1 MKTLFFVLILT
12 FCLGYGGLGQ
22 VNISAGGSI
31 TENFTFGESATA
43 TLTSSWRADKNTTV
57 RTVGSYAAAGSATE
71 QRAGNNMSATATN
84 GIYNFGA
91 GDATTAIDRAVG
103 GLSSGAASKSVNI
116 YLHLYNTGAIPIP
129 NFTISYAVEK
139 YREGTNAAGYSIQLY
154 HSADGNTWSS
164 AGSDFLTSFPGA
176 DPTNSGYPSAP
187 GDTGYVTA
195 KTLPVAL
202 AAGSSLYLAWNYSV
216 TSGSTTTSA
225 QAMGIDDVS
234 IMANGGTASGT
245 YTWNQTGTA
254 DWTTSTNWTP
264 SRTTPQVNDI
274 LQFTN
279 GAACS
284 ITHVPAQTIGQ
295 LIISNN
301 TTVNLQSDAAV
312 ALTIGGE
319 AGADLV
325 VPAGCSLNLNGTHA
339 LSIVVGTGAN
349 GTISGHLAFSP
360 TAETAHRLTA
370 ADPGALTFNY
380 GATFTAGNLSSGSPF
395 GTVSVG
401 SVIFTNG
408 ATFIHQAGNDP
419 FGASQ
424 PNSVVVFQTGSLYK
438 AIAAVPLS
446 FSGRSYAN
454 VELASPTTTFSPDGA
469 FPVSMDNL
477 TVTSGI
483 LNFNMTGTPGH
494 SVKGNI
500 YVAAGAILNFAPA
513 QAGTVIF
520 NGTCPQAFS
529 GSGTIAGTTNSTIEI
544 ANSDGITLH
553 TNLTTDG
560 HLKLTN
566 GFLTLGSNDLLLGTS
581 STILGTPS
589 SSAMIVATGTGQ
601 VKKQFLAPGYFTYPI
616 GDHTA
621 TAEYSP
627 VTLTFSSGNFAA
639 GNYAGV
645 NLVNAKYPAD
655 PNTMNYLNRYWAL
668 TANSISSFSCDA
680 LFQYVPADVTG
691 TEGQIY
697 CVRVDTVPFI
707 TYNVSDTVLHQ
718 LTANGLTSFGIIT
731 GTNAAL
737 LVYEVSGSG
746 SYCQGSAGLP
756 VTLSGSQLNVNY
768 QLKKNGINLG
778 SPVPGTGSP
787 ITWTNQLAGTY
798 TVEGISG
805 SGNNMM
811 NGQAIIEET
820 TPGAVGVSIA
830 ASANPVCPNT
840 PVTFAATPVNGGSS
854 PSYQWKVN
862 GVNVGANT
870 RTYAYTLTNNDAVTC
885 VMTSSLGCTQG
896 NPAASNTVTMI
907 VNETMPVSVSVAASA
922 NPVSEGTSVTFTASA
937 LNGGTNPT
945 YQWKVNDVNVGTN
958 SPVYTYIAANYDQ
971 VVCVLTSNLLCV
983 TCNPAISNT
992 TIMTVNASGPN
1003 KPSFVVYPNPTTGMF
1018 TLEQKGGVECV
1029 RGRVE
1034 LTGIQGE
1041 RLMTAELTGERKFV
1055 FSLSDVPAG
1064 LYLLRIFAGGTIE
1077 TIKINKH

>member
-1 MKTLFFVLILT
+1 
-12 FCLGYGGLGQ
+12 
-22 VNISAGGSI
+22 
-31 TENFTFGESATA
+31 
-43 TLTSSWRADKNTTV
+43 
-57 RTVGSYAAAGSATE
+57 
-71 QRAGNNMSATATN
+71 
-84 GIYNFGA
+84 
-91 GDATTAIDRAVG
+91 
-103 GLSSGAASKSVNI
+103 
-116 YLHLYNTGAIPIP
+116 
-129 NFTISYAVEK
+129 
-139 YREGTNAAGYSIQLY
+139 
-154 HSADGNTWSS
+154 
-164 AGSDFLTSFPGA
+164 
-176 DPTNSGYPSAP
+176 
-187 GDTGYVTA
+187 
-195 KTLPVAL
+195 
-202 AAGSSLYLAWNYSV
+202 
-216 TSGSTTTSA
+216 
-225 QAMGIDDVS
+225 
-234 IMANGGTASGT
+234 
-245 YTWNQTGTA
+245 
-254 DWTTSTNWTP
+254 
-264 SRTTPQVNDI
+264 
-274 LQFTN
+274 
-279 GAACS
+279 
-284 ITHVPAQTIGQ
+284 
-295 LIISNN
+295 
-301 TTVNLQSDAAV
+301 
-312 ALTIGGE
+312 
-319 AGADLV
+319 
-325 VPAGCSLNLNGTHA
+325 
-339 LSIVVGTGAN
+339 
-349 GTISGHLAFSP
+349 
-360 TAETAHRLTA
+360 
-370 ADPGALTFNY
+370 
-380 GATFTAGNLSSGSPF
+380 
-395 GTVSVG
+395 
-401 SVIFTNG
+401 
-408 ATFIHQAGNDP
+408 
-419 FGASQ
+419 
-424 PNSVVVFQTGSLYK
+424 
-438 AIAAVPLS
+438 
-446 FSGRSYAN
+446 
-454 VELASPTTTFSPDGA
+454 
-469 FPVSMDNL
+469 
-477 TVTSGI
+477 
-483 LNFNMTGTPGH
+483 
-494 SVKGNI
+494 
-500 YVAAGAILNFAPA
+500 
-513 QAGTVIF
+513 
-520 NGTCPQAFS
+520 
-529 GSGTIAGTTNSTIEI
+529 
-544 ANSDGITLH
+544 
-553 TNLTTDG
+553 
-560 HLKLTN
+560 
-566 GFLTLGSNDLLLGTS
+566 
-581 STILGTPS
+581 
-589 SSAMIVATGTGQ
+589 
-601 VKKQFLAPGYFTYPI
+601 
-616 GDHTA
+616 
-621 TAEYSP
+621 
-627 VTLTFSSGNFAA
+627 
-639 GNYAGV
+639 
-645 NLVNAKYPAD
+645 
-655 PNTMNYLNRYWAL
+655 MNYLNRYWAL

-1064 LYLLRIFAGGTIE
+1064 LYLLRIFTGGTIE